1 MSREWILVVVVGICT
16 VAFKATGPVVLGGRE
31 LPAAVQSIVALLAP
45 TLLAALVAVSTF
57 DPDRELYI
65 EGGMAVGMGAAA
77 IAVALRAPILVVV
90 CVAALGAALVRLL

>member
-1 MSREWILVVVVGICT
+1 MSREWIVVILVGICT
-16 VAFKATGPVVLGGRE
+16 VALKAMGPVFLGGRE
-31 LPAAVQSIVALLAP
+31 LPAAVQGIVALLAP

-57 DPDRELYI
+57 DPDRTRFI

-77 IAVALRAPILVVV
+77 IATALRAPILVVV